1 MDTIAQVALQR
12 GAAEENG
19 NAPVVAVEDLHKSFG
34 TQQVL
39 NGVTLAVRR
48 GETLAVLGRSGTGK
62 SVLLRIIIGLQ
73 KPDSGSVRIHG
84 QDIAG
89 LNLDQLGKIRMKMG
103 FLFQHAALY
112 DSLTVEQNV
121 AFPLQHHKK
130 EMPKSERAGRVAQLL
145 AEVGMEGSL
154 TKMPSDIS
162 GGMQKRVGLARALA
176 LEPDILLLDE
186 PTAGLDPISAA
197 EIDDLVLKLQQEH
210 HMASIVVTHDL
221 HSAKTIADRLARINA
236 GNVVIGTANPST
248 KLEVRGGTLAV
259 TRSSD
264 GAQVFNATDGSV
276 FSNGVISASTG
287 FSLGGSW

>member
-1 MDTIAQVALQR
+1 MDTIEQIAIDL
-12 GAAEENG
+12 AEAEQG
-19 NAPVVAVEDLHKSFG
+19 GSAPVIAVEDLHKSFG
-34 TQQVL
+34 SQNVL
-39 NGVTLAVRR
+39 DGISLAVKR

-62 SVLLRIIIGLQ
+62 SVLLRLIIGLE

-89 LNLDQLGKIRMKMG
+89 LALDQLGEIRKKMG

-121 AFPLQHHKK
+121 AFPLQHHQKK
-130 EMPKSERAGRVAQLL
+130 MSKSERDDRVKELL
-145 AEVGMEGSL
+145 AEVGMEGDL
-154 TKMPSDIS
+154 AKMPSDIS

-176 LEPDILLLDE
+176 LEPDMLLLDE

-221 HSAKTIADRLARINA
+221 HSAKTIADRLALLNK
-236 GNVVIGTANPST
+236 GKVVIEGSFAELQ
-248 KLEVRGGTLAV
+248 K
-259 TRSSD
+259 SD
-264 GAQVFNATDGSV
+264 GEFVREFLRHS
-276 FSNGVISASTG
+276 
-287 FSLGGSW
+287 